1 MDSKQRQQLKK
12 YVDLIIGR
20 WQLIAICLLLSVGVG
35 LISYLY
41 IPKSYQS
48 AAVLSYE
55 QQQINPTKM
64 DPEQGKVLLQQAV
77 ATLQEMVTSR
87 NSLEKVIS
95 QFDLYPEQRKKLPI
109 EDVIEI
115 MRRNI
120 SITPATKGDVFSV
133 SFQGPSPDKVMKVTN
148 ALAALFIEENLKYRE
163 ERATETSKYT
173 QDELEMAKKVL
184 DAKEQVMRDYKLKYY
199 NEMTEQ
205 RAGNLERLNSLNEQ
219 SQKLQESIH
228 NLERTKIMAQEQMN
242 MMQRLAATRSSLE
255 QAMSAGTG
263 PAAGAP
269 VSDAD
274 RLEQLRRYYDT
285 LLIKYTDKH
294 PEVRRTKQLIE
305 QLEARGGTGQ
315 ASAGQRTGAT
325 GTGSGQLADS
335 LEMGRLQIQIGE
347 YEGSIKQLRSQLA
360 TLPAEISKY
369 QAWIEATPVREAE
382 WSALTRD
389 YSELR
394 RHYDELVARNLQAQS
409 TETLERKQKGSKFKI
424 VDPARLPDKPFK
436 PNFLKIFLASVALG
450 LGLGLGTALALDFVD
465 TSFKDPLELEEYL
478 GVPVVCAVAYIE
490 SAEEAA
496 AKKKRFLLSVVLL
509 TLFALALVAAI
520 GVLWLKG
527 RIII

>member
-12 YVDLIIGR
+12 YVDLVLGR
-20 WQLIAICLLLSVGVG
+20 WQFITICLLLSIGAG
-35 LISYLY
+35 LIYYLT

-48 AAVLSYE
+48 TSVLSYE
-55 QQQINPTKM
+55 QQQISPTKM
-64 DPEQGKVLLQQAV
+64 DPEQGRNRLQEAV
-77 ATLQEMVTSR
+77 ATLRELVTSR
-87 NSLEKVIS
+87 NSLEKVIT

-115 MRRNI
+115 MRKNI
-120 SITPATKGDVFSV
+120 TITPSRGDVFSV
-133 SFQGPSPDKVMKVTN
+133 SFQDHSPEKVMKVTN

-173 QDELEMAKKVL
+173 QDELDMAKKVL

-199 NEMTEQ
+199 NEMPEQ

-228 NLERTKIMAQEQMN
+228 NLERTKIMAQEQIN

-305 QLEARGGTGQ
+305 QLQARVDTGQ
-315 ASAGQRTGAT
+315 ESGRPPAGAGGAGSAQW
-325 GTGSGQLADS
+325 ADS
-335 LEMGRLQIQIGE
+335 MEMGRLQIQIGE
-347 YEGSIKQLRSQLA
+347 YDASLRQMRTQLA
-360 TLPAEISKY
+360 ALPAEIGKY

-382 WSALTRD
+382 WNSLTRD
-389 YSELR
+389 YDELR
-394 RHYDELVARNLQAQS
+394 RHYDGLVARNLQAQS
-409 TETLERKQKGSKFKI
+409 SETLERKQKGSKFKI

-436 PNFLKIFLASVALG
+436 PNFLKIFLAAVALG
-450 LGLGLGTALALDFVD
+450 LGLGLGITLALDFVD

-478 GVPVVCAVAYIE
+478 GVPVACAVAYIE
-490 SAEEAA
+490 NSDEIGR
-496 AKKKRFLLSVVLL
+496 KRKRFLFSVVLL
-509 TLFALALVAAI
+509 SFAALALVTAI
-520 GVLWLKG
+520 LVLWLKG

>member
-20 WQLIAICLLLSVGVG
+20 WQLIAICLLLSVGAG
-35 LISYLY
+35 LISYLN
-41 IPKSYQS
+41 IAKSYQS
-48 AAVLSYE
+48 TAVLSYE
-55 QQQINPTKM
+55 QQQISPTKM
-64 DPEQGKVLLQQAV
+64 DPEQGRNRLQEAV
-77 ATLQEMVTSR
+77 ATLKELVTSR
-87 NSLEKVIS
+87 NSLEKVIN

-115 MRRNI
+115 MRKNI
-120 SITPATKGDVFSV
+120 TITPSRGDVFSV
-133 SFQGPSPDKVMKVTN
+133 SFQDHSPDKVMKVTN

-335 LEMGRLQIQIGE
+335 LEMGRLQIQIAE
-347 YEGSIKQLRSQLA
+347 YDGSIKQLRNQLA

-436 PNFLKIFLASVALG
+436 PNFLKIFLAAVAIG
-450 LGLGLGTALALDFVD
+450 LGLGLGTTLALDFVD
-465 TSFKDPLELEEYL
+465 TSFKDPLDLEEYV

-509 TLFALALVAAI
+509 TLFGLALVAAI

>member
-1 MDSKQRQQLKK
+1 MDNKQRQQLKK
-12 YVDLIIGR
+12 YVDLVLGR
-20 WQLIAICLLLSVGVG
+20 WQLIVSCLLLGVG
-35 LISYLY
+35 AGLVVYLT
-41 IPKSYQS
+41 IPKSYRS
-48 AAVLSYE
+48 TSVLSYE
-55 QQQINPTKM
+55 QQQISPTNM
-64 DPEQGKVLLQQAV
+64 DPEQGRNRLQEAV
-77 ATLQEMVTSR
+77 ATLKELVTSR
-87 NSLEKVIS
+87 NSLEKVIT
-95 QFDLYPEQRKKLPI
+95 QFDLYPEQRTKLPI
-109 EDVIEI
+109 EDVIQI
-115 MRRNI
+115 MRENI
-120 SITPATKGDVFSV
+120 DITTSRGDVFSV
-133 SFQGPSPDKVMKVTN
+133 SFQDRSPDKVMKVTN

-173 QDELEMAKKVL
+173 QDELDMAKKVL

-199 NEMTEQ
+199 NEMPEQ

-219 SQKLQESIH
+219 GQTLQESIH
-228 NLERTKIMAQEQMN
+228 NLERTKIMAQEQIN
-242 MMQRLAATRSSLE
+242 MMQRLAGTRSSLE

-305 QLEARGGTGQ
+305 QLQARVDTGQ
-315 ASAGQRTGAT
+315 ESGRPPAGAGGAGSA
-325 GTGSGQLADS
+325 QLADS
-335 LEMGRLQIQIGE
+335 MEMGRLQIQIGE
-347 YEGSIKQLRSQLA
+347 YDASLRQMRTQLA
-360 TLPAEISKY
+360 ALPAEIGKY

-389 YSELR
+389 YNELR

-436 PNFLKIFLASVALG
+436 PNFLKIFLAAVALG
-450 LGLGLGTALALDFVD
+450 LGLGLGVTLALDFVD

-478 GVPVVCAVAYIE
+478 GVPVACAVAYIE
-490 SAEEAA
+490 NSDEIGR
-496 AKKKRFLLSVVLL
+496 KRKRFLFSVVLL
-509 TLFALALVAAI
+509 SFAALALVTAI
-520 GVLWLKG
+520 LVLWLKG